1 MLQLKEIADIFSGV
15 AIRENKYG
23 SARFMRLSD
32 LSDLKAG
39 RTPTLAMGDPPQVAR
54 ALTIENGDLIVA
66 ARGVITDICIASGPV
81 FGAYISLDLYL
92 VRPNKKIANSQYL
105 AAYLSLP
112 STQAVFAGH
121 KQGSSLARL
130 AKDAF
135 ESTEIPVPPLPAQQ
149 RIADLAL
156 SFEEE
161 DKILRQLTS
170 LNAAFSRVAVAR
182 AIRAAEKNQT
192 SPRSPQP

>member
-1 MLQLKEIADIFSGV
+1 VLQLKEIAGIFSGV
-15 AIRENKYG
+15 AFRENKDG

-32 LSDLKAG
+32 LSDRKAG
-39 RTPTLAMGDPPQVAR
+39 RIPVLAMGDRPQVAR
-54 ALTIENGDLIVA
+54 ALTIKDGDLIVA
-66 ARGVITDICIASGPV
+66 ARGSATEICLATSAV

-92 VRPNKKIANSQYL
+92 VRPDKKVVDPQYL

-112 STQAVFAGH
+112 STQAMFAGH